1 MKKTTK
7 TKKATPTA
15 KEKPSEDNY
24 YTKEEEKRLDKF
36 HELTER
42 KFDDEEIY
50 SLMMKYKDDDDAI
63 LNDLK
68 EQLKEEKRGEGAWEE
83 VGKSNYIFFN

>member
-7 TKKATPTA
+7 TKKATPKA

-50 SLMMKYKDDDDAI
+50 SLRMKYKDDDDAI